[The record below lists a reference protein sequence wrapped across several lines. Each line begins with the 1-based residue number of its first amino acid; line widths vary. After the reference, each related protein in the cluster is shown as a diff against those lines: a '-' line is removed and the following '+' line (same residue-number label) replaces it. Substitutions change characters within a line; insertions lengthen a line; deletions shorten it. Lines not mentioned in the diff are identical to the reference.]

1 MTQEEFE
8 AVLDECCEALT
19 QEAQRKA
26 FTSSEQFEQRVRE
39 VIDENVSPKGVKID
53 FSPKAQAFPDIA
65 VGDFGVEVKF
75 TLNDTWRSV
84 ANSVLETQR
93 VENVRKIYIVF
104 GKMGG
109 EPGVRWEEYE
119 KCVIH
124 VRTSHVPRFEVEL
137 FVEKSLFDLMGVPYD
152 VFRNLPMREKM
163 RHIRKY
169 AKGRLKKGESLW
181 WLDDEDP
188 EAHSLPMQARL
199 YRSLPESEKRQLRA
213 ESVLLFPEV
222 LKSGRSCRDKY
233 DNVAL
238 YLLTQ
243 HGVLCHQVRDMFTA
257 GSVTKDTGKIEVGLQ
272 LIKDDIHRAAK
283 EMNDALFVEYWGE
296 SVKPEDRLKRWG
308 EKADQFAKGW
318 KPSKCL
324 L

>member
-1 MTQEEFE
+1 
-8 AVLDECCEALT
+8 
-19 QEAQRKA
+19 
-26 FTSSEQFEQRVRE
+26 
-39 VIDENVSPKGVKID
+39 
-53 FSPKAQAFPDIA
+53 
-65 VGDFGVEVKF
+65 
-75 TLNDTWRSV
+75 
-84 ANSVLETQR
+84 
-93 VENVRKIYIVF
+93 
-104 GKMGG
+104 
-109 EPGVRWEEYE
+109 
-119 KCVIH
+119 
-124 VRTSHVPRFEVEL
+124 
-137 FVEKSLFDLMGVPYD
+137 
-152 VFRNLPMREKM
+152 MREKM

-318 KPSKCL
+318 KPSKHL